1 MSGIISDN
9 QGRSTGLIKSAAV
22 SVDFV
27 KLASLTA
34 DDDSTADIDGY
45 FSSTYDY
52 YKIMFNQAVG
62 ETSNDL
68 LYMRAMIGGAIKT
81 ASGYRY
87 AGGWRDITSGASGGS
102 SNQGGYDVA
111 FIKFTQYMPDTLGVS
126 GEVILFNPLSA
137 NYPVFYYRGAG
148 TINTAAQVYAFEG
161 GGIYQDETT
170 AWSGVSFY
178 CPSGNINGEFTLYG
192 MKP

>member
-9 QGRSTGLIKSAAV
+9 QGRSTGLIKSAAAGA
-22 SVDFV
+22 DFEKIV
-27 KLASLTA
+27 AVTASNV
-34 DDDSTADIDGY
+34 STADIDGN

-52 YKIMFNQAVG
+52 YKIMFNQVLG
-62 ETSNDL
+62 VVDNDS

-81 ASGYRY
+81 ASTYRY
-87 AGGWRDITSGASGGS
+87 AGGWRDIHTSGGGS
-102 SNQGGYDVA
+102 SNQGGWNTA
-111 FIKFTQYMPDTLGVS
+111 FIKLTQYMPATLGVS

-137 NYPVFYYRGAG
+137 NYPVFYYSGAG
-148 TINTAAQVYAFEG
+148 TINAAIQTYAFEG

-178 CPSGNINGEFTLYG
+178 CPGGNISGEFTLYG
-192 MKP
+192 IKP